1 MECLVTHSTIGA
13 RREMS
18 GGDLAVWPTERT
30 VLAGRPYR
38 MTIIIPVSPVT
49 QKHQAH
55 RVQIGLCDVVGGDGR
70 KSSRMILGG
79 NAR

>member
-1 MECLVTHSTIGA
+1 MHELGVECLVAHSTIGA
-13 RREMS
+13 SREMS

-49 QKHQAH
+49 PKTPGAPCTN
-55 RVQIGLCDVVGGDGR
+55 RTL
-70 KSSRMILGG
+70 
-79 NAR
+79 